1 MLSVSWGRLLFRE
14 EDESN
19 FDEIVWPAWAKGSSS
34 ELSVLTDL
42 RNFTSRV
49 SLDLPAIS
57 YWTDLG
63 LTASFSKDET
73 FLFLILVP
81 HDFDDDL
88 ATLDV
93 IMQVELP
100 ATGYVAPSLRVAGD
114 GLPLLETL
122 RRFFVIEER
131 CDEANSEV
139 IAIGALWGPNK
150 RPSPPSLS
158 KTAEGDGKRSS
169 GLEDMDVSHKDVG

>member
-19 FDEIVWPAWAKGSSS
+19 CDELVWPAWAKGSSS

-42 RNFTSRV
+42 RNFTSPV
-49 SLDLPAIS
+49 ALDLPAIS

-63 LTASFSKDET
+63 LTASFLEDGT
-73 FLFLILVP
+73 FLFSILVP
-81 HDFDDDL
+81 IDFDDDL

-100 ATGYVAPSLRVAGD
+100 ATGYVDPSLRVAGD
-114 GLPLLETL
+114 GLPSLETL

-131 CDEANSEV
+131 CDEAKSEV
-139 IAIGALWGPNK
+139 VVISALWGANK

-169 GLEDMDVSHKDVG
+169 GLEDMESRTRM